1 MTKKVK
7 KEVQIVLAET
17 IPNLGKAG
25 SLVVVRSGFARNYLI
40 PQQKGELATLETI
53 NGLETKRKELEV
65 KEKQF
70 IDLCEKNKSIL
81 EQTNEFILQKRV
93 GDDNK
98 IFGKITLKQVREI
111 IESKTNI
118 DLNNAIIEIPE
129 IKEIGTFSATVILHP
144 TVKATIKIDILPQ

>member
-98 IFGKITLKQVREI
+98 IFGKITDNSNK
-111 IESKTNI
+111 
-118 DLNNAIIEIPE
+118 
-129 IKEIGTFSATVILHP
+129 
-144 TVKATIKIDILPQ
+144 